1 MVQNERDPGT
11 PLVNAL
17 ELRSAFG
24 ERARMVTVDQGGH
37 GVYLGL
43 NQCGNTAVRNFLVTG
58 ERPAHDVHCAAQ
70 SGEGS

>member
-1 MVQNERDPGT
+1 M
-11 PLVNAL
+11 VNAL

-43 NQCGNTAVRNFLVTG
+43 NQCGNTAVTNFLVTG
-58 ERPAHDVHCAAQ
+58 ERPAHDLHCAAP
-70 SGEGS
+70 SGEGP